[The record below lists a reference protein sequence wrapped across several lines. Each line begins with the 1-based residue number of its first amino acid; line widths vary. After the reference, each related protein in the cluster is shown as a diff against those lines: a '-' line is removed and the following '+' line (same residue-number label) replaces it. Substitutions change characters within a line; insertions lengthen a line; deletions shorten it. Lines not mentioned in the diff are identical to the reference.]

1 TGFHRGIAVIISST
15 QIKDLLGLDK
25 ALKPPGE
32 FLHKWAFYFEHL
44 DSVNWWA
51 VGLSVMCVAI
61 IVLWPKKLR
70 RVPGSVVALVLATL
84 LVSSFNLP
92 VDTIG
97 KSFPPI
103 PDQLPTPSFPDITF
117 AKVRE
122 LMGPAATVALLAGI
136 ESLLSAVVAD
146 GMTGHRHKSNMELIA
161 QGVANVAAPLFGG
174 FAATGAIA
182 RTATNVK
189 NGATT

>member
-1 TGFHRGIAVIISST
+1 
-15 QIKDLLGLDK
+15 
-25 ALKPPGE
+25 
-32 FLHKWAFYFEHL
+32 
-44 DSVNWWA
+44 
-51 VGLSVMCVAI
+51 
-61 IVLWPKKLR
+61 
-70 RVPGSVVALVLATL
+70 LATL

-136 ESLLSAVVAD
+136 ESLLSAVVAG
-146 GMTGHRHKSNMELIA
+146 GMAGHRHKSNMELIA

-189 NGATT
+189 NGATTPVAGMVHAVTLLLIMMLFGRWASLIPMCSLAAVLVVVSYNMSE